1 MSAADLVTD
10 QEAAKLAGILEGKWT
25 QTYQDKN
32 RFKAEADSLRTALD
46 VMSSDRDYWRQRAEA
61 AELER
66 DLARESEEYMHRQ
79 WQNVG
84 AIAKE
89 TVAYRSECFAGKPPL
104 KIRQG

>member
-10 QEAAKLAGILEGKWT
+10 NEVAKLAGILEGKWT
-25 QTYQDKN
+25 QTYQD
-32 RFKAEADSLRTALD
+32 RDRLKAEAGSLRTALG
-46 VMSSDRDYWRQRAEA
+46 VMSNDRDYWRERAEA

-79 WQNVG
+79 WQSVG

-89 TVAYRSECFAGKPPL
+89 TVTYRSERLASKSL
-104 KIRQG
+104 VRIER